1 MYTYDTGMSSD
12 GCSLHLGPP
21 VPSITTRRDLGAG
34 LGLFRTLVCQK
45 AAGDAQ
51 KVALSPGHCQPSLQ
65 GGKRQKVL
73 LGQSLA

>member
-1 MYTYDTGMSSD
+1 MHTYDTGMSSG

-34 LGLFRTLVCQK
+34 LVFSRTLVCQK

-51 KVALSPGHCQPSLQ
+51 KAELSPGHCQPSLQ
-65 GGKRQKVL
+65 GGRDRKSY
-73 LGQSLA
+73 LGNH